1 MQKLTSISSLW
12 IFCKPPHTAY
22 HFDSYHV
29 VSFNTVLSVLI
40 LPDAVPRQCSSH
52 SLLIFCAWG
61 FRTNWL
67 HIYMRMYVC
76 TYILNV
82 FLYIHPL
89 RTFGSPVRVMHPSH
103 LLLRTVIHHSS
114 IRGNFWKSGY
124 LKNKIWEVHVDMD
137 LGAIICEVGGALSR
151 SCFCRGRVRWRC

>member
-1 MQKLTSISSLW
+1 M
-12 IFCKPPHTAY
+12 
-22 HFDSYHV
+22 
-29 VSFNTVLSVLI
+29 LSVLT
-40 LPDAVPRQCSSH
+40 LSCLCLSCRMLSRGSAV
-52 SLLIFCAWG
+52 
-61 FRTNWL
+61 
-67 HIYMRMYVC
+67 HIVCLSFVREVSGLTGYTYICVCMYVC

-114 IRGNFWKSGY
+114 FRGNFWKSGY